1 MRLFLFARARQA
13 AVLAFVLSG
22 VLRILDVYTVAT
34 RNSSAAGSLRAFMR
48 MGVWAT
54 FKKLGMGLGLIL
66 LFSSILL
73 ISDLGHRNAGSAAA
87 VGRSAGAGRSVKAA
101 IVYFARD
108 VGTDM
113 CVQGL
118 MDGLKASGFEQGKNL
133 DVRIADSQ
141 GEMINI
147 PAILQNYDNSD
158 VDLIMT
164 ITTPCLSGACSKV
177 KHKPVVFTCV
187 TDPIAAGAGTSKTE
201 HLPFVTGVGS
211 FPPVGHVLDLM
222 QKLIP
227 GLRAV
232 GTMYNPAEANSVR
245 EQSVAREIFRE
256 RDVRLEEVAIAGSN
270 EVLQAVQILAGREIQ
285 AIWVPGDNT
294 AIEGYEGAVKGT
306 RDARLPLISDDCDI
320 LPRGGLACVGVS
332 YQSAGMASGKLAGQI
347 LLGANPANIPLGE
360 VAVERMAISRGEA
373 EKLGIA
379 IPSELSSKLS
389 P

>member
-1 MRLFLFARARQA
+1 MRYIKHA
-13 AVLAFVLSG
+13 AVWTAL
-22 VLRILDVYTVAT
+22 
-34 RNSSAAGSLRAFMR
+34 
-48 MGVWAT
+48 
-54 FKKLGMGLGLIL
+54 KKLAMGLGLIA
-66 LFSSILL
+66 LFSAILL
-73 ISDLGHRNAGSAAA
+73 LSDLGHRKATSAA
-87 VGRSAGAGRSVKAA
+87 SALARAQAGTAGRSVKAA

-118 MDGLKASGFEQGKNL
+118 LDGLKASGFEQGRNL

-187 TDPIAAGAGTSKTE
+187 TDPIAAGAGKSMTD

-211 FPPVGHVLDLM
+211 FPPVAHSLDMM

-232 GTMYNPAEANSVR
+232 GTMYNPAEANSVK
-245 EQSVAREIFRE
+245 ELTVAREIYHSRG
-256 RDVRLEEVAIAGSN
+256 VRLEEVAIAGSN

-294 AIEGYEGAVKGT
+294 AIEGYEGAVKGA
-306 RDARLPLISDDCDI
+306 RDARLPLITDDCDS
-320 LPRGGLACVGVS
+320 LPRGGLACLGVGF
-332 YQSAGMASGKLAGQI
+332 QAAGTAAGKLAGKI
-347 LLGANPANIPLGE
+347 LLGANAQDIPLEE
-360 VAVERMAISRGEA
+360 VVVEKMSISRGEA
-373 EKLGIA
+373 SQLGIA
-379 IPSELSSKLS
+379 IPSQFSQKLS